1 MAYRS
6 ISVWLED
13 MLMAIRQ
20 IEQMTTATNTSQE
33 YSQNKIL
40 TLATERSLE
49 IIAEALKNADKQDAE
64 LPISNKRRI
73 INLRNL
79 VNHVYYEVDNEKIW
93 TIIKIDLPI
102 LREEV
107 IKILE
112 EYEGRLELNEL

>member
-49 IIAEALKNADKQDAE
+49 IIAEALKNADKQDPE

>member
-49 IIAEALKNADKQDAE
+49 IIAEALKNADKQDPE

-93 TIIKIDLPI
+93 TIIKTDLLI